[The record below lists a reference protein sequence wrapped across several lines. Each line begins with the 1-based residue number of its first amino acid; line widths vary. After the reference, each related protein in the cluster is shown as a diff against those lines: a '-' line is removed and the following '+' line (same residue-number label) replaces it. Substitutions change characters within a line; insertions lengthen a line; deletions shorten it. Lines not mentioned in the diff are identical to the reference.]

1 VTRNIAQFSAL
12 ARRHPLHPVMPIVGV
27 LLAAVTA
34 KLGHAMW
41 GTGGMLAFYP
51 VYLAM
56 LGIGRNAAALVR
68 RISVSEWPAQE
79 HAYAR
84 IRGRN

>member
-1 VTRNIAQFSAL
+1 VTTNIVPFSEL
-12 ARRHPLHPVMPIVGV
+12 ARKNPLHPLMLIVGV

-56 LGIGRNAAALVR
+56 LGIGRRAAAFGVG
-68 RISVSEWPAQE
+68 W
-79 HAYAR
+79 
-84 IRGRN
+84 GR

>member
-1 VTRNIAQFSAL
+1 ML
-12 ARRHPLHPVMPIVGV
+12 IVGV
-27 LLAAVTA
+27 LLAAATA

-56 LGIGRNAAALVR
+56 LGIGRRAAALVA
-68 RISVSEWPAQE
+68 AQVE
-79 HAYAR
+79 LAETFLVLK
-84 IRGRN
+84 